1 MAAAECNDSG
11 RFRAG
16 RNRAGALV
24 LAACSRRRGGGGDE
38 ASRRR
43 TSRSERLHLWR
54 ERWFARLIGLSFA
67 TGALLAASAAYLAGR
82 ANAPEAAPPSSEGPT
97 PAGLNDTY
105 VTPALSALWAFV
117 PPPAVVR
124 LSPKSDGPGQDTAA
138 PILPTL
144 SVEGLSLAGVRAM
157 PGGQGQMLCL
167 IYARPDAA
175 NIALCVEKA
184 GDPGD
189 SVPRVSGSFPSSMIA
204 WRQKG
209 ANYALTGALPEP
221 ELAPWRTRRAR
232 KSRPSTGGRSPR
244 KPTGRGGF
252 PARGQSSQNVAR
264 RSRARNRAHRA
275 ALRSLPGR
283 RRASLFRAISR

>member
-1 MAAAECNDSG
+1 MRGHGPPVSEAELHGLVDGDMDSG
-11 RFRAG
+11 RREAVQ
-16 RNRAGALV
+16 AY
-24 LAACSRRRGGGGDE
+24 LAASPGDAARVETWRRQNATIRAAFAPVETGPVPWSLPLAPGAEGAAATRQAAGGQAE
-38 ASRRR
+38 ASG
-43 TSRSERLHLWR
+43 SHLWR

-67 TGALLAASAAYLAGR
+67 TGALLAASAAYLTGR

-105 VTPALSALWAFV
+105 VPRALSALWTFV

-221 ELAPWRTRRAR
+221 ELRALADA
-232 KSRPSTGGRSPR
+232 
-244 KPTGRGGF
+244 
-252 PARGQSSQNVAR
+252 ARAEVA
-264 RSRARNRAHRA
+264 AFD
-275 ALRSLPGR
+275 GW
-283 RRASLFRAISR
+283 